1 MPSLKRWREQ
11 YEKKLTTPQKAVSKI
26 RRGQRVFLGT
36 ACGEPQS
43 LVDALIE
50 RASSFADNEIIHTL
64 SLGLAPYA
72 EEKFGE
78 EFRATAFFIGPN
90 VRDAVNQ
97 GRANYTPVYLSEIDR
112 LLRTGRYPVDV
123 ALITVSP
130 PDKHGFC
137 SFGVSVDITK
147 TAAENADMV
156 IAEVNST
163 MPRTLGDSFIHISEI
178 DYIVESDRPILEW
191 KPDSDGSTQEVID
204 RIGKHVAD
212 LVEDGSTIQVGYG
225 AIPDAVLRHLMDK
238 KDLGIHTEMMSDGVV
253 DLVDAGVITGRKKT
267 IHKDKIVLSFCMG
280 TRKLF
285 DFIDDNPMIEFHP
298 SSYTNDPCLIGKHD
312 KMVAI
317 NSALEVDLTGQVCA
331 DQLGYQ
337 FYSGLGGQVDFMR
350 GAARS
355 NGGKPIIA
363 LPSTARGG
371 KVSRIVPRISEGAG
385 VTTTRGDVHY
395 VITEYGVAEL
405 HGKSIMERALALIN
419 IAHPDFREE
428 LLHAAKFHH
437 YVFLDQSEVPYKG
450 APYPEEYETYQ
461 EFDDLQ
467 VFFRPVKPTDEQ
479 MLRDL
484 FYESSEKTI
493 YQRFMSMKTKLP
505 RRELQNLVNI
515 DYGKDMAIV
524 GIIRENEVPRIIAVA
539 RYMLDRGTNIAEVA
553 FLVHD
558 DFQGKGIGTFLLDY
572 LIRIA
577 RQRGVKAFTAEV
589 LPQNTVMLH
598 LFHKTGL
605 RVETK
610 MEEGSYFVYIDLE
623 SKPSR

>member
-1 MPSLKRWREQ
+1 LTENWREL
-11 YEKKLTTPQKAVSKI
+11 YSSKLKTAQQAVAI
-26 RRGQRVFLGT
+26 IERGQKVFLGT

-43 LVDALIE
+43 LVEALID
-50 RASSFADNEIIHTL
+50 RASSLADNEIIHTL

-72 EEKFGE
+72 EERFGD

-90 VRDAVNQ
+90 VRDAVNE

-130 PDKHGFC
+130 PDEHGFC
-137 SFGVSVDITK
+137 SLGVSVDITR
-147 TAAENADMV
+147 TASEKADVV

-178 DYIVESDRPILEW
+178 DYLVESDRSILEW
-191 KPDSDGSTQEVID
+191 KPDNEGSTIEVID
-204 RIGKHVAD
+204 RIGRHVAD
-212 LVEDGSTIQVGYG
+212 LVEDGATIQVGYG
-225 AIPDAVLRHLMDK
+225 AIPDAVLRHLREK
-238 KDLGIHTEMMSDGVV
+238 RDLGMHTEMLSDGIV
-253 DLVDAGVITGRKKT
+253 DLVRMGVINGRKKT
-267 IHKDKIVLSFCMG
+267 VHNGKIVLSFCMG
-280 TRKLF
+280 TRKLY
-285 DFIDDNPMIEFHP
+285 DFIDNNPMIEFHP
-298 SSYTNDPCLIGKHD
+298 SSYTNDPCLIGQHD
-312 KMVAI
+312 NMVAI

-355 NGGKPIIA
+355 KGGKPIIA
-363 LPSTARGG
+363 LPSTAKGG
-371 KVSRIVPRISEGAG
+371 KVSRIVPRLSEGAG

-405 HGKSIMERALALIN
+405 HGKSIMQRALALIN

-437 YVFLDQSEVPYKG
+437 YVFMDQSEVPYQG
-450 APYPEEYETYQ
+450 MPYPEEYETYKDF
-461 EFDDLQ
+461 EGLQ
-467 VFFRPVKPTDEQ
+467 VFFRPVKPTDEH

-484 FYESSEKTI
+484 FYDSSEKTI
-493 YQRFMSMKTKLP
+493 YQRFMSMKTKMP
-505 RRELQNLVNI
+505 HRELQNLVNI
-515 DYGKDMAIV
+515 DYDQDMAIV
-524 GIIRENEVPRIIAVA
+524 GLIREDQLPRVIAVA
-539 RYMLDRGTNIAEVA
+539 RYILDTGSNTAEVA

-558 DFQGKGIGTFLLDY
+558 EFQDKGIGTYLLDY

-577 RQRGVKAFTAEV
+577 RQRGVKALTAEV

-605 RVETK
+605 RTETR
-610 MEEGSYFVYIDLE
+610 MEEGSYSVYIDLG
-623 SKPSR
+623 